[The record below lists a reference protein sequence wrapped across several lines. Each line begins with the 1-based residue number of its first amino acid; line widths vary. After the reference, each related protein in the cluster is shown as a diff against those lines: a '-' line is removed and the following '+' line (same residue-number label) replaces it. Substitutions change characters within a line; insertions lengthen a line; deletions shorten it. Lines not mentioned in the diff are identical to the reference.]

1 MAEEEGMSF
10 EKLIRTLE
18 ARFPDLVEVED
29 RYKEVS
35 DRYDLYMRALDMP
48 VVTTTDNTLWEQS
61 VADMG

>member
-1 MAEEEGMSF
+1 MADGEAKNF

-18 ARFPDLVEVED
+18 TRFPDLVEVED

-35 DRYDLYMRALDMP
+35 EKYDLYMRALDTP
-48 VVTTTDNTLWEQS
+48 VVTTTDNTFWEQS